1 MATGEEPDLTLA
13 GLSIWARS
21 REFSESDDYWD
32 GNWIDIRARVEAPGA
47 FVETSGPWVRS
58 DEIAAFAEELEV
70 LYRDLRGAA
79 EFRCVEP
86 MLGAR
91 VVVGVRGNVE
101 VTIEITPDHLA
112 QSHRFE
118 FAIDQSYLGATL
130 SGCRRLL
137 ARFPVKG
144 SSTAP

>member
-1 MATGEEPDLTLA
+1 VSEEPDLTLS

-32 GNWIDIRARVEAPGA
+32 GNWINIRARVEAPGA
-47 FVETSGPWVRS
+47 VVETSGPWIRS
-58 DEIAAFAEELEV
+58 DEIAAFAMELAA
-70 LYRDLRGAA
+70 LHRDLRGTAA
-79 EFRCVEP
+79 LQCTEP
-86 MLGAR
+86 MLSAKIA
-91 VVVGVRGNVE
+91 VGVRGEVE
-101 VTIEITPDHLA
+101 VIIEITPDHLT

-137 ARFPVKG
+137 ERFPVKG
-144 SSTAP
+144 SPADG